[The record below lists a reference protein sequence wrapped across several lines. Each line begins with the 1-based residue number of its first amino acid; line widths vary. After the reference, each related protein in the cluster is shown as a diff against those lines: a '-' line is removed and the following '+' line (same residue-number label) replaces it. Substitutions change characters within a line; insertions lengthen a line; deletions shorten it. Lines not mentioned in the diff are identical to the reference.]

1 MVYEWKMP
9 GLYNVPAQVAG
20 EELDRI
26 YQDRGKLD
34 AADVVDESRPEEAV
48 LHPCFEWDDP
58 KAAELYR
65 QQQARN
71 LINCIVTVVDTPKN
85 KQVETRAFVHLEQSY
100 HPLTVVVID
109 TEKLYQL
116 KLSAFRELKAFRK
129 KYQNVAELVPVF
141 QAIDAVIEG
150 DVS

>member
-1 MVYEWKMP
+1 MVYKYKMP

-20 EELDRI
+20 EELNRI
-26 YQDRGKLD
+26 YEERGKLD
-34 AADVVDESRPEEAV
+34 AADVVDESRPVDAA
-48 LHPCFEWDDP
+48 LHPEFEWDDP

-85 KQVETRAFVHLEQSY
+85 KQVETRAFVHVEQSY
-100 HPLTVVVID
+100 HPLNVVVSD

-116 KLSAFRELKAFRK
+116 KLSAFREMKAFRK

-141 QAIDAVIEG
+141 QAIDTVIEV